1 MSNNLEHSASAHAH
15 KPSFLDEV
23 GQVLLGEVGVGPKA
37 FWRESDQFL
46 KDPDYL
52 SNHPEMFIMPGTI
65 VSQPLQLGWKALD
78 DGFHLIG
85 DTFSDE
91 GKALEHAVTA
101 VTDPIVGA
109 GDMISGVGELMQG
122 HGKKFLDDELT
133 GIKDL
138 TIDPIWQSLCAV
150 GDALHPIG
158 RALEHP
164 LHAAEDVVIAAA
176 KTVKD
181 VVMVPVHEIEGAFD
195 VALKAPFD
203 LITGNP
209 RKALND
215 VEDGLKHAT
224 IDPVVDGYH
233 AVCDVVNG
241 AAHALY
247 DLL

>member
-1 MSNNLEHSASAHAH
+1 MTDHFERHPSASSQN
-15 KPSFLDEV
+15 PSFLDEV
-23 GQVLLGEVGVGPKA
+23 GQVLQGEIGIGPKA

-52 SNHPEMFIMPGTI
+52 SKHPEMFIMPGTI

-109 GDMISGVGELMQG
+109 GSILSGVGELMQG
-122 HGKKFLDDELT
+122 HGKKFIDDELT

-138 TIDPIWQSLCAV
+138 TIDPIWQGLCAV
-150 GDALHPIG
+150 GDAIHPIG
-158 RALEHP
+158 RVLEHP
-164 LHAAEDVVIAAA
+164 LHAAEDLVIAGA

-181 VVMVPVHEIEGAFD
+181 VVMAPVHEIEGAFD

-203 LITGNP
+203 LITGHP
-209 RKALND
+209 GKALDD
-215 VEDGLKHAT
+215 VENGLKHAT
-224 IDPVVDGYH
+224 IDVVADGYH